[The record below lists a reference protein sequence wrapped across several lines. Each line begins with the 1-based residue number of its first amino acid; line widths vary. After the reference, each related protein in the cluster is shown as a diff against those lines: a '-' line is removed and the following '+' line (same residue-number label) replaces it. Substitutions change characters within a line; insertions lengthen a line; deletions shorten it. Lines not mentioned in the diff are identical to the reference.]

1 MKKHKI
7 MKTTNWIIGLMLLLF
22 TFSLHGQ
29 NQPTQ
34 QQSQSTDQNVGEG
47 ENIQNEQQGND
58 DANRQRGT
66 GDTPGA
72 AEAAAAAANNG
83 DADSTAQVSNAPAIP
98 QTTESSSGSPAVLAE
113 DDGEARDGTN
123 TVQRASM
130 NMAGSPVNNLN
141 LTEGQAVDP
150 DTEMAD
156 RQDRTQEKQV
166 SAQMRGEGGNT
177 VSESGDMNNNTRRE
191 NNALSDQDV
200 SSKDK
205 KSQSSEDEE
214 KKGKQKRKKDRG

>member
-1 MKKHKI
+1 
-7 MKTTNWIIGLMLLLF
+7 MKTTNWIIGLMLVLF

-29 NQPTQ
+29 SQRTEQ
-34 QQSQSTDQNVGEG
+34 QGQSTDQKVSETG
-47 ENIQNEQQGND
+47 NIPNEQQGND

-72 AEAAAAAANNG
+72 AEAAAAANN
-83 DADSTAQVSNAPAIP
+83 DEADSTAQVSNAPVVP

-130 NMAGSPVNNLN
+130 NMAGSPVNDLN